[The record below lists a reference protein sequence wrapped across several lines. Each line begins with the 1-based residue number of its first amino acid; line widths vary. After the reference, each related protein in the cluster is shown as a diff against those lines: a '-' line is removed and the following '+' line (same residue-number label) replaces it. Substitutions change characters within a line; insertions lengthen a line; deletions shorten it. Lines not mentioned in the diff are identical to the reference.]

1 MLNSPEGVLKHK
13 DITNASLTIVGEHVL
28 FMPLGLFTT
37 LLHILNLIEYWIFYY
52 RSSA

>member
-28 FMPLGLFTT
+28 FMPVFPMIDIMVMLCA
-37 LLHILNLIEYWIFYY
+37 Y
-52 RSSA
+52 